1 MTYVKPT
8 TKLSTASGPQASSDS
23 DVLVVDGVNATFGT
37 AVQASAAGF
46 GVTGTDGTNT
56 HEILDALPLGRA
68 AVQLAVEAGSADT
81 DGGRAVDFASQDF
94 LTSSDI
100 AALDD
105 SNNHIATSDL
115 T

>member
-1 MTYVKPT
+1 MTYVIPD
-8 TKLSTASGPQASSDS
+8 ASGTNDQTAI
-23 DVLVVDGVNATFGT
+23 DGKGVAFGA

-68 AVQLAVEAGSADT
+68 STQNSIEAGST
-81 DGGRAVDFASQDF
+81 VDFATQDL
-94 LTSSDI
+94 LTSVEI
-100 AALDD
+100 AALAD

>member
-1 MTYVKPT
+1 MTYVIPDT
-8 TKLSTASGPQASSDS
+8 SGNNNQTCI
-23 DVLVVDGVNATFGT
+23 DGKGVAFGA

-56 HEILDALPLGRA
+56 HEILDAMPLGRA
-68 AVQLAVEAGSADT
+68 AVQESVEAAST
-81 DGGRAVDFASQDF
+81 VDFATQDF
-94 LTSSDI
+94 LTTVEI

-105 SNNHIATSDL
+105 STEEEATSDL